1 MTQIISHR
9 APRPVRAIRHDE
21 VSVNGVIISR
31 AEIAREIQN
40 HQARTPA
47 EAWHAAARALVVREL
62 LLAEAD
68 RLQIAAEPAI
78 HPDGTRETDE
88 EATIRALLA
97 QEVRVPKADTET
109 CRRHFDR
116 HRESFRT
123 GALFEVAHI
132 LIPAAPDD
140 AERRTGAR
148 AQALAILAD
157 LLSGKA
163 NFAAMARAH
172 SACPSREVGG
182 SLGQIGRGQTV
193 AEFEA
198 ALAGM
203 VPGAVHPEP
212 VETRYGF
219 HVVFLAHWVEGRDLP
234 FEMAEPVIAGHL
246 ELTAWHI
253 ATRQYLSLLVGRAE
267 IQGVS
272 MEGAASPLVQ

>member
-1 MTQIISHR
+1 MTEIISHR
-9 APRPVRAIRHDE
+9 APRPARATRPDE

-68 RLQIAAEPAI
+68 RLGIPAEPAT
-78 HPDGTRETDE
+78 HPDGARETDE

-97 QEVRVPKADTET
+97 REVRVPKADTET
-109 CRRHFDR
+109 CRRHFER
-116 HRESFRT
+116 NRGSFRT
-123 GALFEVAHI
+123 GDLFEVSHI

-140 AERRTGAR
+140 GGRRAEAR
-148 AQALAILAD
+148 AQAQQILAA
-157 LLSGKA
+157 LLAGQA
-163 NFAAMARAH
+163 YFAQMARSH

-193 AEFEA
+193 SEFET

-203 VPGAVHPEP
+203 VPGKLHPEP

-219 HVVFLAHWVEGRDLP
+219 HVVFLAHRVEGRDLP
-234 FEMAEPVIAGHL
+234 FEIAEPVIAGHL

-253 ATRQYLSLLVGRAE
+253 ATRQYLILLVGRAE
-267 IQGVS
+267 IRGIAL
-272 MEGAASPLVQ
+272 EGAASPLVQ